1 MDRRSLLAIA
11 SMALSV
17 VACTLH
23 SAAAAESPPPVA
35 PCSSPEYHQFDFW
48 VGDWQVFDAA
58 THQLVG
64 FDHVAKL
71 AEGCIVQQN
80 ISMLTDLYRRPGV
93 PYRMSGIS
101 VNRFDGE
108 RWLELWA
115 DNQWG
120 AIALKG
126 APDAKAAMV
135 LTTIIPSRNRDM
147 RLVWEQHVD
156 GSVEIFQ
163 YVAVAGSG
171 KWETV
176 GDLIYRPNLSPSGS
190 GNQ

>member
-1 MDRRSLLAIA
+1 MRDTIQPRSLLAIGA
-11 SMALSV
+11 IALSFGV
-17 VACTLH
+17 CNLH
-23 SAAAAESPPPVA
+23 SAAAAESPPPGA
-35 PCSSPEYHQFDFW
+35 LCNSPEHHQFDFW
-48 VGDWQVFDAA
+48 VGDWQVFDAT

-80 ISMLTDLYRRPGV
+80 LSMLTDLYRRPGV
-93 PYRMSGIS
+93 PYRMFGIS

-108 RWLELWA
+108 QWLELWA

-135 LTTIIPSRNRDM
+135 LTTIIPSRNRDL
-147 RLVWEQHVD
+147 RLVWEKQVD

-171 KWETV
+171 KWEKY
-176 GDLIYRPNLSPSGS
+176 GDLVYRPNL
-190 GNQ
+190 

>member
-1 MDRRSLLAIA
+1 MRDKLHCRLLLAIA
-11 SMALSV
+11 AIVLGASV
-17 VACTLH
+17 CTLR
-23 SAAAAESPPPVA
+23 SATAAEPPPPVA
-35 PCSSPEYHQFDFW
+35 PCNSAEHHQFDFW
-48 VGDWQVFDAA
+48 VGDWQVFDA
-58 THQLVG
+58 TTQQLVG

-80 ISMLTDLYRRPGV
+80 LSMLTDLYRRPGV
-93 PYRMSGIS
+93 GYRMFGIS

-126 APDAKAAMV
+126 APDAKSAMV

-147 RLVWEQHVD
+147 RLVWEKRAD

-176 GDLIYRPNLSPSGS
+176 GDLIYRPNL
-190 GNQ
+190 